1 MAATPTPQNTAVTDA
16 AKSSR
21 SLPSRVVPPVELPA
35 SVDVLAAEAAA
46 LLGWH
51 GQVLPEMTLLGR
63 KVCVVARLRTDVHAE
78 RIAVDMPPVADRATV
93 DTWTWPELAA
103 TAPAPAAEI
112 LGVIVVARH
121 WRTAMASAV
130 PFARYGEAAMV
141 LPSPAIMTEDYVAN
155 CLPRARAYGLAVVT
169 ADPEAMI
176 DMDLEGRTERVLLA
190 EDPVSRWVNE
200 MVYAELLATTEAEPE
215 AEAEVAAEAE

>member
-78 RIAVDMPPVADRATV
+78 RIAVDMPPVSDRATV

-176 DMDLEGRTERVLLA
+176 DVDLESRTERMLLD

-200 MVYAELLATTEAEPE
+200 MVYAELLATTDAEP
-215 AEAEVAAEAE
+215 EVAAEAE

>member
-1 MAATPTPQNTAVTDA
+1 MAATPQNTERSTVAGS
-16 AKSSR
+16 AKRSR
-21 SLPSRVVPPVELPA
+21 TTASRVLPPIELPA
-35 SVDVLAAEAAA
+35 SPDELARKAAA
-46 LLGWH
+46 LLGWN
-51 GQVLPEMTLLGR
+51 GVVLPVTTLLGR
-63 KVCVVARLRTDVHAE
+63 KVSIVARLRTDVHAE
-78 RIAVDMPPVADRATV
+78 RIAMGVGPVADRATV

-112 LGVIVVARH
+112 IGVLAVARH

-141 LPSPAIMTEDYVAN
+141 LPSLAVLTEDYVAN

-169 ADPEAMI
+169 ADPYATC
-176 DMDLEGRTERVLLA
+176 DLDLEGRTERLLLD

-200 MVYAELLATTEAEPE
+200 MAYEQLLHADL
-215 AEAEVAAEAE
+215 VAAESD